1 MGFICKICEK
11 CPNSHSLIKYEETN
25 ENVVYYTCPSRAT
38 NNEING
44 ILTHYDGFLGETKNK
59 NWIWILDLKDFS
71 MKNFLEIGNTISIV
85 KLINEKYSVNL
96 QKIIVMNT
104 NSYTSAIYN
113 IIKPVLNE
121 RMRSLV
127 FFPNSYKD
135 QKEKIDNM
143 HL

>member
-1 MGFICKICEK
+1 MVFKCKICEK
-11 CPNSHSLIKYEETN
+11 NPSSHSLIKYEETS
-25 ENVVYYTCPSRAT
+25 ENVVYYTCASSAT

-44 ILTHYDGFLGETKNK
+44 ILIHYDGVLGETKDK
-59 NWIWILDLKDFS
+59 YWIWILDLKGFS
-71 MKNFLEIGNTISIV
+71 MKNFLEIGNTISII
-85 KLINEKYSVNL
+85 KLISDKYSENL

-127 FFPNSYKD
+127 FFPDS
-135 QKEKIDNM
+135 
-143 HL
+143 